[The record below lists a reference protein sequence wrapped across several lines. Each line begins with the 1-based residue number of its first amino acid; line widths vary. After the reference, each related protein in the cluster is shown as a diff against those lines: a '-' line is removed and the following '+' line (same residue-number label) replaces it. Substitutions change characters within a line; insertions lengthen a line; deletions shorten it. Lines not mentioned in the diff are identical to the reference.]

1 MGPVG
6 ILGSHP
12 DLSCEL
18 RAARGR
24 GERTRFER
32 LTALTPLKTEVLLG
46 GCYTVPDEGY
56 AKPEATNMTTP
67 DAGPH
72 AADAVIIAQTGAAG
86 EVQTR
91 LRTGCVAMR
100 FVYRRRCGVCGHVVS
115 YTPEAPHHALYAP
128 NLTKPRRVYARS
140 PASTRT

>member
-1 MGPVG
+1 MG
-6 ILGSHP
+6 IRGSHP

-91 LRTGCVAMR
+91 LRTGCDDAFRVDRAG
-100 FVYRRRCGVCGHVVS
+100 VVCAVTLYRIRRKRRTTR
-115 YTPEAPHHALYAP
+115 YTH
-128 NLTKPRRVYARS
+128 LT
-140 PASTRT
+140 

>member
-91 LRTGCVAMR
+91 LRTGCDDAFRVDAPVWCVR
-100 FVYRRRCGVCGHVVS
+100 SRCI
-115 YTPEAPHHALYAP
+115 
-128 NLTKPRRVYARS
+128 VYAGSAAPRVI
-140 PASTRT
+140 RT

>member
-1 MGPVG
+1 M
-6 ILGSHP
+6 
-12 DLSCEL
+12 
-18 RAARGR
+18 
-24 GERTRFER
+24 
-32 LTALTPLKTEVLLG
+32 LLG

-91 LRTGCVAMR
+91 LRTGCDDAFRVDAG
-100 FVYRRRCGVCGHVVS
+100 VVCAVTLYRIRRKRRTTR
-115 YTPEAPHHALYAP
+115 YTH
-128 NLTKPRRVYARS
+128 LT
-140 PASTRT
+140 

>member
-91 LRTGCVAMR
+91 LRTGCDDAFRVDAG
-100 FVYRRRCGVCGHVVS
+100 VVCARC
-115 YTPEAPHHALYAP
+115 
-128 NLTKPRRVYARS
+128 NVYAGSAAPRVI
-140 PASTRT
+140 RT

>member
-1 MGPVG
+1 
-6 ILGSHP
+6 
-12 DLSCEL
+12 
-18 RAARGR
+18 
-24 GERTRFER
+24 
-32 LTALTPLKTEVLLG
+32 
-46 GCYTVPDEGY
+46 
-56 AKPEATNMTTP
+56 MTTP

-91 LRTGCVAMR
+91 LRTGCDDAFRVRTA
-100 FVYRRRCGVCGHVVS
+100 GVVRCGHVVS

>member
-91 LRTGCVAMR
+91 LRTGCDDTAGVVCA
-100 FVYRRRCGVCGHVVS
+100 VTLYRIRRKRRTTR
-115 YTPEAPHHALYAP
+115 YTH
-128 NLTKPRRVYARS
+128 LT
-140 PASTRT
+140 

>member
-91 LRTGCVAMR
+91 LRTGCDDAFRVDAGVACVR
-100 FVYRRRCGVCGHVVS
+100 SRCI
-115 YTPEAPHHALYAP
+115 
-128 NLTKPRRVYARS
+128 VYAGSAAPRVI
-140 PASTRT
+140 RT

>member
-1 MGPVG
+1 MTRARQPRTDITAAPRRGPRG
-6 ILGSHP
+6 HTRIPSGSQ
-12 DLSCEL
+12 L

-91 LRTGCVAMR
+91 LRTGCVRSVSCVDLDAAGVWCVR
-100 FVYRRRCGVCGHVVS
+100 SRCI
-115 YTPEAPHHALYAP
+115 
-128 NLTKPRRVYARS
+128 VYAGSAAPRVI
-140 PASTRT
+140 RT

>member
-1 MGPVG
+1 MTRARQPRTDITAAPRRGPRG
-6 ILGSHP
+6 HTRIPSGSQ
-12 DLSCEL
+12 L

-24 GERTRFER
+24 GERTPTRFER

-91 LRTGCVAMR
+91 VRTGCTMR
-100 FVYRRRCGVCGHVVS
+100 FVYGRGVVCARSRCI
-115 YTPEAPHHALYAP
+115 
-128 NLTKPRRVYARS
+128 VYAGSAAPRVI
-140 PASTRT
+140 RT

>member
-6 ILGSHP
+6 IRGSHP

-91 LRTGCVAMR
+91 LRTGCDDAFRVDAG
-100 FVYRRRCGVCGHVVS
+100 VVCAVTLYRIRRKRRTTR
-115 YTPEAPHHALYAP
+115 YTH
-128 NLTKPRRVYARS
+128 LT
-140 PASTRT
+140 

>member
-1 MGPVG
+1 MG

-91 LRTGCVAMR
+91 LRTGCDDAFRVDAGR
-100 FVYRRRCGVCGHVVS
+100 GVCGHVVS

>member
-1 MGPVG
+1 VGPVG

-91 LRTGCVAMR
+91 LRTGCDDAFRVDAGVAWCVR
-100 FVYRRRCGVCGHVVS
+100 SRCI
-115 YTPEAPHHALYAP
+115 
-128 NLTKPRRVYARS
+128 VYAGSAAPRVI
-140 PASTRT
+140 RT

>member
-91 LRTGCVAMR
+91 LRTGCDDAFRVDA
-100 FVYRRRCGVCGHVVS
+100 GVVS
-115 YTPEAPHHALYAP
+115 CAVTLYRIRRKRRTTRYTH
-128 NLTKPRRVYARS
+128 LT
-140 PASTRT
+140 